1 MIKKICIENFKLF
14 EKLQQELKPLTLLT
28 GLNGRGKSSFLQA
41 MLVAWGMFED
51 GGRAFRLSNRYVR
64 LGSLKDIV
72 PWQNGSYEFGITL
85 NVGDSE
91 WSVCNRH
98 FRLQDGLSDS
108 LGSTYISGYKLD
120 VTQPSDCTLPHLQYL
135 STYRMGDM
143 QSFPEASEAVE
154 MKSLSVMNGDG
165 RATAHYMERYGK
177 ESVSVL
183 ALRSPLSESARL
195 DDQVNAWLKIVSP
208 DVDMRVETFG
218 TDYQIRY
225 IPAQSI
231 GNPTVSANASNVG
244 YGITYAL
251 PMITAILSSSPG
263 DVVIVETPEA
273 HIHPAGQA
281 RLMDLCSLAAANGIQ
296 VILETHSD
304 HIVHGVLRNLKK
316 EVLKEDDVAVLFFDK
331 EIDEEQ
337 PCIVPQKVTQKGRIR
352 KPSPGFFDQYM
363 NDMDALL

>member
-1 MIKKICIENFKLF
+1 MINSVGIHNFKLF
-14 EKLQQELKPLTLLT
+14 KDVQQELKPLTLLT
-28 GLNGRGKSSFLQA
+28 GLNGRGKSTFIQA
-41 MLVAWGMFED
+41 MLTMWHTLNED
-51 GGRAFRLSNRYVR
+51 DLIFSLDNEYVR
-64 LGSLKDIV
+64 LGIVEDVLPWTLDDNRVGLSLTINEKR
-72 PWQNGSYEFGITL
+72 YEL
-85 NVGDSE
+85 YSEEVSAE
-91 WSVCNRH
+91 WSQENIIPLV
-98 FRLQDGLSDS
+98 DDESDMRRM
-108 LGSTYISGYKLD
+108 LE
-120 VTQPSDCTLPHLQYL
+120 LPHLHYL
-135 STYRMGDM
+135 AAGRMPVMDRFPTAS
-143 QSFPEASEAVE
+143 QSVKK
-154 MKSLSVMNGDG
+154 KSLSIRYGDG
-165 RATAHYMERYGK
+165 MATARFLYEYGK
-177 ESVSVL
+177 ELLKVPELVY
-183 ALRSPLSESARL
+183 PTSEFLTLENQA
-195 DDQVNAWLKIVSP
+195 NAWLKVISP
-208 DVDMRVETFG
+208 DLDFHVRRLGSDF
-218 TDYQIRY
+218 QIRY
-225 IPAQSI
+225 STVNAQGIPL
-231 GNPTVSANASNVG
+231 SANASNVG

-281 RLMDLCSLAAANGIQ
+281 RLMDLCALAAANGIQ

>member
-1 MIKKICIENFKLF
+1 MIEKISIENFKLF
-14 EKLQQELKPLTLLT
+14 ENLNQGLKPLTLLT

-41 MLVAWGMFED
+41 LLVAWGIFED
-51 GGRAFRLSNRYVR
+51 GGRAFRLNNRFVR
-64 LGSLKDIV
+64 LGGLRDIV
-72 PWQNGSYEFGITL
+72 PWQNGSFEFGVTL
-85 NVGDSE
+85 NISGDDWFVGI
-91 WSVCNRH
+91 RH
-98 FRLQDGLSDS
+98 FQ
-108 LGSTYISGYKLD
+108 TYDKEATGPVPVSGYMMD
-120 VTQPSDCTLPHLQYL
+120 YIQPPNRKLPHIQYL
-135 STYRMGDM
+135 STSRMGNM

-154 MKSLSVMNGDG
+154 MKSLSVVNGDG
-165 RATAHYMERYGK
+165 YATAHFLERYGR
-177 ESVSVL
+177 EPVSVM
-183 ALRSPLSESARL
+183 ALRSSLSESPRL

-208 DVDMRVETFG
+208 DLDMRVEPFG

-281 RLMDLCSLAAANGIQ
+281 RLMDLCALAAANGIQ

-331 EIDEEQ
+331 EINEEQ

>member
-1 MIKKICIENFKLF
+1 MIEKIRIENFKLF
-14 EKLQQELKPLTLLT
+14 DVLNQELKPLTLLT

-41 MLVAWGMFED
+41 LLVAWGIFED
-51 GGRAFRLSNRYVR
+51 GGRAFRLNNRFVR
-64 LGSLKDIV
+64 LGGLKDIV
-72 PWQNGSYEFGITL
+72 PWQNGSFEFGVTL
-85 NVGDSE
+85 NISGNNWFVGI
-91 WSVCNRH
+91 RH
-98 FRLQDGLSDS
+98 FQTYDKESTRLVP
-108 LGSTYISGYKLD
+108 ISGYKMD
-120 VTQPSDCTLPHLQYL
+120 YIQPPNRELPHIQYL
-135 STYRMGDM
+135 STSRMGNM

-154 MKSLSVMNGDG
+154 LKSLSVANGDG
-165 RATAHYMERYGK
+165 YATAHFLERYGK

-183 ALRSPLSESARL
+183 ALRSSLSESGRL

-208 DVDMRVETFG
+208 DLDMRVETFG

-251 PMITAILSSSPG
+251 PIITAILSSSPG

-281 RLMDLCSLAAANGIQ
+281 RLMDLCALAAANGIQ

-304 HIVHGVLRNLKK
+304 HIVNGLLRNVKQNVISSD
-316 EVLKEDDVAVLFFDK
+316 EVAVLFFDK
-331 EIDEEQ
+331 EEGAEFPEIFDM
-337 PCIVPQKVTQKGRIR
+337 PISSTGRILSPR
-352 KPSPGFFDQYM
+352 KNFFDQYRS
-363 NDMDALL
+363 DLRALL